1 MFTIQSLKETVGFA
15 HVDAHVTDVMV
26 AWIGSVVM
34 KTCQD
39 MISTAR
45 TARVTTVTTMSCTGR
60 GSRQGRNLYSVT
72 SLFITLLCWLE
83 YPWMMLW
90 LMKTCFSQ
98 QCWIV
103 SLYSSSSIFIF
114 PDLEPSYRSDR
125 ATAVWQA
132 NLPTLSLHNA
142 DVFSL
147 WMQGRKI
154 HQVVGRANHTKSSDP
169 P

>member
-72 SLFITLLCWLE
+72 SLFITLLCWLDASVRKAGCCE
-83 YPWMMLW
+83 YP
-90 LMKTCFSQ
+90 
-98 QCWIV
+98 
-103 SLYSSSSIFIF
+103 
-114 PDLEPSYRSDR
+114 
-125 ATAVWQA
+125 
-132 NLPTLSLHNA
+132 
-142 DVFSL
+142 
-147 WMQGRKI
+147 
-154 HQVVGRANHTKSSDP
+154 
-169 P
+169 

>member
-45 TARVTTVTTMSCTGR
+45 TARVTVATPSCTGR

-72 SLFITLLCWLE
+72 SLFITLLCWL
-83 YPWMMLW
+83 
-90 LMKTCFSQ
+90 
-98 QCWIV
+98 
-103 SLYSSSSIFIF
+103 
-114 PDLEPSYRSDR
+114 D
-125 ATAVWQA
+125 AAV
-132 NLPTLSLHNA
+132 
-142 DVFSL
+142 
-147 WMQGRKI
+147 RKA
-154 HQVVGRANHTKSSDP
+154 GCCECP
-169 P
+169 